1 MISKNTYNRIRIHN
15 NATLDPYSQHGV
27 TVKDQDMGERKQN
40 PDRAIYADPDL
51 LYTNCQPLPDQPA
64 LDVEGLEF
72 GAVASRIHQDDILHR
87 DIHEPVRVKDLEQ
100 Q

>member
-1 MISKNTYNRIRIHN
+1 M
-15 NATLDPYSQHGV
+15 DPDSQHWV
-27 TVKDQDMGERKQN
+27 TVKDQDLGERN
-40 PDRAIYADPDL
+40 IGIGLNYVDPDL
-51 LYTNCQPLPDQPA
+51 DTTCHPPDQPA

-72 GAVASRIHQDDILHR
+72 GAVARRIQQDDILHR

>member
-1 MISKNTYNRIRIHN
+1 MRHFTCETKVLKQVFSPP
-15 NATLDPYSQHGV
+15 LSWPL
-27 TVKDQDMGERKQN
+27 KDIA
-40 PDRAIYADPDL
+40 PTCHP
-51 LYTNCQPLPDQPA
+51 PDQPA

-72 GAVASRIHQDDILHR
+72 GAVARRIQQDDILHR